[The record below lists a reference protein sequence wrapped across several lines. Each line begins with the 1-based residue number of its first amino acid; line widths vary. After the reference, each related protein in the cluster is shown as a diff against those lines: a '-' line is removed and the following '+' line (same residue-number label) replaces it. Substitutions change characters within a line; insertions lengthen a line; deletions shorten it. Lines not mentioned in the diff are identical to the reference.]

1 MLVCG
6 IVLFFFGFL
15 FLLLSDVLEEL
26 VGLTTIFPIADQ
38 AVKDKEQHDDSRRH
52 SMMTPAAMSTERVK

>member
-1 MLVCG
+1 MSVCD

-26 VGLTTIFPIADQ
+26 VGFTTIFPIADQ
-38 AVKDKEQHDDSRRH
+38 TVNDKEQHDDSRRH
-52 SMMTPAAMSTERVK
+52 EYTAAMSTECVK